1 MSQSAFRVIPVL
13 DLKDGIA
20 VHAVGGIRSH
30 YRPLQSVLHP
40 DPDLVELGRAYRDIL
55 GLRELYL
62 ADLDAIS
69 GQGPNVA
76 LYRDLAELGLN
87 LWIDAGLKDQDDV
100 GPLLGEEIS
109 SIVAGLE
116 TVQGSRAL
124 NALLDL
130 VGPSRLVFSLDLFE
144 GRALRGRHEEW
155 GTDDPLE
162 LGLALIALGIR
173 RILVLDLSRVGRRGG
188 TGTEE
193 LIAALRKASP
203 AIELSVGG
211 GITGVADLVQARSA
225 GASAVLVG
233 SAFHDA
239 TIGARELADLRNS
252 VPAAVRSTWS

>member
-30 YRPLQSVLHP
+30 YGPLRSILHP
-40 DPDLVELGRAYRDIL
+40 DPNPVELGRAYRDIL
-55 GLRELYL
+55 GLSELYL

-76 LYRDLAELGLN
+76 LYRDIAEFGLS
-87 LWIDAGLKDQDDV
+87 LWVDAGLKIQDDV
-100 GPLLGEEIS
+100 GPLLGEPIP

-124 NALLDL
+124 KAMIDL
-130 VGPSRLVFSLDLFE
+130 VEPGRLVFSLDLFE
-144 GRALRGRHEEW
+144 GRTLKKNREEW

-162 LGLALIALGIR
+162 LGLALIELGIR
-173 RILVLDLSRVGRRGG
+173 RILVLDLSRVGKRGG
-188 TGTEE
+188 IGTDE
-193 LIAALRKASP
+193 LIAALREASP

-211 GITGVADLVQARSA
+211 GIACVADLIRIRSA

-239 TIGARELADLRNS
+239 TIGPHELAELK
-252 VPAAVRSTWS
+252 

>member
-69 GQGPNVA
+69 GQGLNLA
-76 LYRDLAELGLN
+76 LYRNLAELGLN

-116 TVQGSRAL
+116 TVQGSKAL

-162 LGLALIALGIR
+162 LGLA
-173 RILVLDLSRVGRRGG
+173 
-188 TGTEE
+188 
-193 LIAALRKASP
+193 
-203 AIELSVGG
+203 
-211 GITGVADLVQARSA
+211 
-225 GASAVLVG
+225 
-233 SAFHDA
+233 
-239 TIGARELADLRNS
+239 
-252 VPAAVRSTWS
+252 